1 MRQPTICAKG
11 TSFSTVFQLRAW
23 MPATVGCVMWIAM
36 GRPDATAYV
45 PWYAGLRRIPAG
57 LSTGDPTTAL
67 AQHFDPKLKAKGSPT
82 NFAAVQDFERRLEPH
97 YGKFYRYL
105 DGNRDAF
112 ESLQWK
118 TQIKVEQTAERI
130 HRKDPDAARQYLTTW
145 SIRQQATVDL
155 LVRDWSVRLEDVANG
170 VIRNGR

>member
-1 MRQPTICAKG
+1 MRA
-11 TSFSTVFQLRAW
+11 
-23 MPATVGCVMWIAM
+23 
-36 GRPDATAYV
+36 
-45 PWYAGLRRIPAG
+45 RIP
-57 LSTGDPTTAL
+57 LLAL
-67 AQHFDPKLKAKGSPT
+67 ALILAPALAHAGGKNTADVRIRVIHAQSGGKHFDPKLKAKGSPT

-155 LVRDWSVRLEDVANG
+155 LVREWSVRLEDVANG